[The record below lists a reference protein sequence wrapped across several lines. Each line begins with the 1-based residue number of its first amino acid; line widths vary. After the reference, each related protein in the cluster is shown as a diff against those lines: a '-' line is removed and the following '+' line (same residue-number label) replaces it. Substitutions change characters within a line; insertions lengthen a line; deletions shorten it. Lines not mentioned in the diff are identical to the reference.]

1 MRRLWLLLIVFVIG
15 CDAAD
20 DPVAVGSKTFAESA
34 ILASMLDELADEAD
48 VDAELRSGLG
58 DSIICFKALERGE
71 IDAYPEYTGTL
82 IAELLA
88 GEDVTEA
95 NLEAVL
101 AERGLGIAAR
111 VGFNNTYAIGVR
123 RDVAQA
129 RGLRTISDLRD
140 HPDLR
145 FVVSTAF
152 LDRPDGWPGLSAT
165 YGLSQTDVR
174 GLDHALGYAALNNGG
189 ADAID
194 VYATDAEIAAYD
206 LVVLEDDRRH
216 FPVYDAV
223 VLYRLDMDQRHPGVV
238 AQWRRMDGL
247 IDATT
252 MSAANKRVVID
263 KQREAAVGA
272 EVIAELL
279 NLDRDAQPLERT
291 TAIQVREILGWTGWH
306 LLLTLVPMAGAI
318 VIAIPLG
325 IAAAKNPTLG
335 AVVPGGVGVIQTI
348 PSLALLILFIPLLGL
363 GFWPAALA
371 LMLYALLP
379 IVRNTQAG
387 IAGIAPDLVESARAL
402 GLSPG
407 DRLLRVELP
416 LALPS
421 ILAGIKTSAVIT
433 VGFAVLGAFV
443 GAGGYGEPI
452 FRGLRTDNTALML
465 EGAIAS
471 AVLALLV
478 SGLFRVL
485 ERLIVPRGL
494 QR

>member
-1 MRRLWLLLIVFVIG
+1 MFVVVMVVG
-15 CDAAD
+15 CGDAD
-20 DPVAVGSKTFAESA
+20 DPVAIGSKTFAESA
-34 ILASMLDELADEAD
+34 ILASMLDELADEAG
-48 VDAELRSGLG
+48 VDAQLRSGLG

-88 GEDVTEA
+88 AEDVDEA
-95 NLEAVL
+95 TLEAVL

-111 VGFNNTYAIGVR
+111 IGFNNTYAIGVR
-123 RDVAQA
+123 RDIAEA
-129 RGLRTISDLRD
+129 RNLRTISDLRD

-165 YGLSQTDVR
+165 YDLPQTDVR
-174 GLDHALGYAALNNGG
+174 GLDHSIGYAALNNGD

-206 LVVLEDDRRH
+206 LVVLEDDLGH
-216 FPVYDAV
+216 FPIYDAL
-223 VLYRLDMDQRHPGVV
+223 VLYRLDMNQRHPDVV
-238 AQWRRMDGL
+238 AQWQRMDGL

-263 KQREAAVGA
+263 DQRESAVGA

-279 NLDRDAQPLERT
+279 GLDRVAQPLERT
-291 TAIQVREILGWTGWH
+291 AAIRARELLRWTGEH
-306 LLLTLVPMAGAI
+306 VLLTLVPMTGAI
-318 VIAIPLG
+318 LIAIPLG

-335 AVVPGGVGVIQTI
+335 ALVPSGVGVIQTI
-348 PSLALLILFIPLLGL
+348 PSLALLILFVTMLNKL
-363 GFWPAALA
+363 GFLPAAIA
-371 LMLYALLP
+371 LTLYALLP

-387 IAGIAPDLVESARAL
+387 IAGIAPDLIESARAL
-402 GLSPG
+402 GLSPT

-443 GAGGYGEPI
+443 GAGGYGDPI
-452 FRGLRTDNTALML
+452 FRGLRTDNMGLML

-478 SGLFRVL
+478 GGLFRAAEWLV
-485 ERLIVPRGL
+485 VPRGL
-494 QR
+494 RG